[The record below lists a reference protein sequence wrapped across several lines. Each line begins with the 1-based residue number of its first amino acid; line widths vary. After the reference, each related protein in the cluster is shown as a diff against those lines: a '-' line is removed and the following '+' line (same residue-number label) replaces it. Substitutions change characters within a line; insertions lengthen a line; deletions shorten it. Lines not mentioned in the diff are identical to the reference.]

1 MGKIIKLGLTL
12 LIVAVISAGALSITN
27 NFTKDIIDEKTLEKN
42 LAYMREIL
50 PDADDFKAV
59 EDPAIAD
66 IKEVEE
72 AYEAIKGGDT
82 SGYVIKTK
90 TQGYGG
96 DVIILT
102 GINIDGTIAGIRVAS
117 QSETP
122 NLGTKITEDE
132 FGSQFEG
139 LGAEA
144 ELKLNEDVD
153 QVSGATTSSKA
164 AINGVNAS
172 IRLFESVLK

>member
-1 MGKIIKLGLTL
+1 MRDIIKLGLTL
-12 LIVAVISAGALSITN
+12 LIVTAVSAGALSVTN
-27 NFTKDIIDEKTLEKN
+27 DITKDIIQEKAIEAN

-50 PDADDFKAV
+50 PDADDFEVV
-59 EDPAIAD
+59 EDPAVAD
-66 IKEVEE
+66 IDEIEE
-72 AYEAIKGGDT
+72 AYRAIKGGDT

-102 GINIDGTIAGIRVAS
+102 GINVDGTIAGMRVSS

-122 NLGTKITEDE
+122 NLGDRITEEE

-139 LGAEA
+139 LSAEK

-153 QVSGATTSSKA
+153 QISGATTSSKA
-164 AINGVNAS
+164 AIGGINAS
-172 IRLFESVLK
+172 IELFNSVLK

>member
-1 MGKIIKLGLTL
+1 MQKVVKLGLIL
-12 LIVAVISAGALSITN
+12 LIVTAVSAGALSVTN
-27 NFTKDIIDEKTLEKN
+27 NFTKDIIEQKAIEAN

-50 PDADDFKAV
+50 PDADDFKVV
-59 EDPAIAD
+59 ESSAIAD
-66 IKEVEE
+66 IIEVEE

-90 TQGYGG
+90 TSGYGG
-96 DVIILT
+96 DVLILT
-102 GINIDGTIAGIRVAS
+102 GINVDGTIAGMRVAS

-139 LGAEA
+139 LSTDK

-153 QVSGATTSSKA
+153 QVTGATISSTA
-164 AINGVNAS
+164 AIKGINAS
-172 IRLFESVLK
+172 IKLFESVLK